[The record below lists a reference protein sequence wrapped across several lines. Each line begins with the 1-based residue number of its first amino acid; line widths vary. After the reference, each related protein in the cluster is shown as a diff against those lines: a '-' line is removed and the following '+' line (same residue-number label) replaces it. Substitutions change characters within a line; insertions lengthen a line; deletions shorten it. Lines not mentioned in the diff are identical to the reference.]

1 MTPYQEAVA
10 TNAVILA
17 IAVIGLYITVAS
29 GQFSVMHGALMGVG
43 AYAGGFAATVLGSS
57 YLPSIM
63 AGAAVAG
70 LIGMAVAAL
79 GLNLRGLL
87 LGIATLAIGQAIR
100 VAFVN
105 ASYFGGS
112 LGFGGVPIR
121 TTFVFASSVLALL
134 LLAIIFLKQTRA
146 GLAVLAVG
154 EDETAAASLG
164 IPTRLVKVL
173 AFGCGAALA
182 GLAGGMRVH
191 FIGLAVFS
199 ELGFQAEIQL
209 LTFLVIGGMASPLGA
224 ALAAIGIKVIP
235 EFLRVVTLDRFWIL
249 GLLLT
254 AAIIIRPEGLMARRP
269 LRWVSGEKTVSRW
282 TRMKNKGPMDSLKE
296 RTECED
302 EKAAI
307 QRHNNE
313 GG

>member
-1 MTPYQEAVA
+1 MNLYQEAVA

-29 GQFSVMHGALMGVG
+29 GQFSVMHGALMGIG
-43 AYAGGFAATVLGSS
+43 AYAGGFAATILGSS
-57 YLPSIM
+57 YLPSIVG
-63 AGAAVAG
+63 GAIVAG

-87 LGIATLAIGQAIR
+87 LGIATLAIGQAIK
-100 VAFVN
+100 VGFVN

-121 TTFVFASSVLALL
+121 TTFAFATSVLVLL
-134 LLAIIFLKQTRA
+134 LLAITLLKRTRA
-146 GLAVLAVG
+146 GLALLAVG

-164 IPTRLVKVL
+164 IPTRLVKVI

-191 FIGLAVFS
+191 FIGLAVPS

-224 ALAAIGIKVIP
+224 ALAAIGIKIVP

-254 AAIIIRPEGLMARRP
+254 AAIIIRPEGIMARRP
-269 LRWVSGEKTVSRW
+269 LRWARGEGAAGQW
-282 TRMKNKGPMDSLKE
+282 TRTKSAGPQDSTDE
-296 RTECED
+296 SED
-302 EKAAI
+302 TNTDI
-307 QRHNNE
+307 HQHNNE

>member
-1 MTPYQEAVA
+1 
-10 TNAVILA
+10 
-17 IAVIGLYITVAS
+17 
-29 GQFSVMHGALMGVG
+29 MHGALMGVG
-43 AYAGGFAATVLGSS
+43 AYAGGFAATVWGGS
-57 YLPSIM
+57 YLPSIIV
-63 AGAAVAG
+63 GAVVAG
-70 LIGMAVAAL
+70 LIGMAVAVL

-87 LGIATLAIGQAIR
+87 LGIATLAIGQAIK

-134 LLAIIFLKQTRA
+134 LLAIVFLKRTRA
-146 GLAVLAVG
+146 GLALLAVG

-164 IPTRLVKVL
+164 IPPRLVKVL

-191 FIGLAVFS
+191 FIGLAVPS

-209 LTFLVIGGMASPLGA
+209 LTFLVIGGMASPLGS

-254 AAIIIRPEGLMARRP
+254 AAIIVRPEGLMARRP
-269 LRWVSGEKTVSRW
+269 LRWISADNTVSRW
-282 TRMKNKGPMDSLKE
+282 RRMKNTGRIDSLSE
-296 RTECED
+296 P
-302 EKAAI
+302 
-307 QRHNNE
+307 NE
-313 GG
+313 